1 MSETVHFSLL
11 FHRKNDLSR
20 KNIIKK
26 AREKKSKDLGL
37 LRRQVYEEE
46 KRDIEDLV
54 LHHGSGV
61 RAI

>member
-26 AREKKSKDLGL
+26 AREKKSKD
-37 LRRQVYEEE
+37 YC
-46 KRDIEDLV
+46 EDKYMKKKKE
-54 LHHGSGV
+54 
-61 RAI
+61 I